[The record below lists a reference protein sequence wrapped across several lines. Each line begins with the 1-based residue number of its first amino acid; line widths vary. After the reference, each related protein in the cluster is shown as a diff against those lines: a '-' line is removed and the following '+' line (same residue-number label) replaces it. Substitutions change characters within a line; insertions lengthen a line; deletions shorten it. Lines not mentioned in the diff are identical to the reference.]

1 MGRKQPW
8 CRKHFYFNPANGVK
22 TVILILV
29 LVSGPLLWTDSSLG
43 KTDSDWQSITR
54 CFDTQTAPEPEEKML
69 QCIVNLKGQWPAGSS
84 QAEVL
89 LILERLLEANA
100 ELNLELSEKKEIIRI
115 LIEQIER
122 IKMID
127 MEMEKRR
134 QDSPQQ

>member
-8 CRKHFYFNPANGVK
+8 CGKHLYFHSANGMRI
-22 TVILILV
+22 VILILV
-29 LVSGPLLWTDSSLG
+29 VSFGPLLWTDASLG
-43 KTDSDWQSITR
+43 KEVSGWQPIMR
-54 CFDTQTAPEPEEKML
+54 CFGTPAVLAPEEKAL
-69 QCIVNLKGQWPAGSS
+69 HCIVDLKDQWPSGSP

-89 LILERLLEANA
+89 LILERLLKTNV
-100 ELNLELSEKKEIIRI
+100 ELNLELSEKNEIIRI

-134 QDSPQQ
+134 QGSPQ